1 MSLGGTLG
9 SRFALM
15 LTGRVVLLALSF
27 LVLGLLTR
35 ALGPENFGHYRTAV
49 SYLTLVCFIGG
60 FGLHSIFVR
69 EISRAGADQVRI
81 VGNAIML
88 RLAVTLAAMAGG
100 VALAMALGF
109 ERPAFLGIL
118 VGTIGYVA
126 YSVHL
131 MLFGLF
137 QQKLRQ
143 QGVVISEVVGGLALL
158 GLVLVLIRADAGPM
172 WFVAA
177 LGASYGL
184 TLLMSLFFANRLVPL
199 RPAADMATWRNL
211 LWLALPLAA
220 VEFLTE
226 IYFRADSVLI
236 AILHS
241 PEMVGL
247 YGVPAKVMDATL
259 GVSSLFIG
267 LFAPLF
273 ARSATADPTQFS
285 RHVQQAL
292 GVLAMGSIAA
302 AVLLVTLA
310 DEVVILIGGAAFA
323 EAAGILAVL
332 SLVIVSHSAIY
343 LLREAVVALNMQRR
357 LILVYFAGTVTAFVC
372 FVPLISRYGGIGAAA
387 SILVAEL
394 LVFSLLYRML
404 CRARLHNV
412 SLRVPALACLCGA
425 AAVGATASIAWLDGS
440 WWTRSG
446 AALGLY
452 VAMLVATR
460 ALSIAELV
468 VLCRGVI
475 LRR

>member
-1 MSLGGTLG
+1 M
-9 SRFALM
+9 F
-15 LTGRVVLLALSF
+15 
-27 LVLGLLTR
+27 
-35 ALGPENFGHYRTAV
+35 
-49 SYLTLVCFIGG
+49 
-60 FGLHSIFVR
+60 
-69 EISRAGADQVRI
+69 
-81 VGNAIML
+81 
-88 RLAVTLAAMAGG
+88 
-100 VALAMALGF
+100 
-109 ERPAFLGIL
+109 
-118 VGTIGYVA
+118 
-126 YSVHL
+126 
-131 MLFGLF
+131 
-137 QQKLRQ
+137 
-143 QGVVISEVVGGLALL
+143 
-158 GLVLVLIRADAGPM
+158 
-172 WFVAA
+172 
-177 LGASYGL
+177 
-184 TLLMSLFFANRLVPL
+184 
-199 RPAADMATWRNL
+199 
-211 LWLALPLAA
+211 
-220 VEFLTE
+220 
-226 IYFRADSVLI
+226 I

-292 GVLAMGSIAA
+292 GVLAMGSISA

-310 DEVVILIGGAAFA
+310 DELVILIGGAAFA
-323 EAAGILAVL
+323 DAAGILAVL

-440 WWTRSG
+440 WWIRSG

-468 VLCRGVI
+468 ELCRGVI